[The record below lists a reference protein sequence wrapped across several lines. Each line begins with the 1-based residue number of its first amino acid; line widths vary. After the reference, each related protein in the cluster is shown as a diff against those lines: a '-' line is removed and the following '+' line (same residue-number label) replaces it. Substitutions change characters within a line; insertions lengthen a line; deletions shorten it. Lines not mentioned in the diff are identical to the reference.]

1 MRKNSTDAY
10 YGMTLLNSDINVPG
24 WHKSQNFLHKHENV
38 VIENGASGDGDLL
51 NPDNLEYVYNK
62 YGNSMEIVTGD
73 GGFDFSVDFNQ
84 QESISAK
91 LIFAQICYALM
102 LQKRGGS
109 FVLKF
114 FDTFSRASVE
124 MIYMLN
130 IFYDNVYIIKPCT
143 SRYANSERYIVCKKF
158 KKTNMSSYLSTF
170 KHIITEMSSNTYIE
184 QLLNIEVP
192 CYYISRLEEI
202 NAVLG
207 QQQLETIMST
217 LALIQNNSK
226 ELESK
231 IDQITINN
239 IQKCNNWCIKNNVGF
254 HKIMSPTSSVDFL
267 FEKRGIERENKY
279 KLYVNPV

>member
-1 MRKNSTDAY
+1 
-10 YGMTLLNSDINVPG
+10 
-24 WHKSQNFLHKHENV
+24 
-38 VIENGASGDGDLL
+38 
-51 NPDNLEYVYNK
+51 
-62 YGNSMEIVTGD
+62 
-73 GGFDFSVDFNQ
+73 
-84 QESISAK
+84 
-91 LIFAQICYALM
+91 
-102 LQKRGGS
+102 
-109 FVLKF
+109 
-114 FDTFSRASVE
+114 
-124 MIYMLN
+124 
-130 IFYDNVYIIKPCT
+130 
-143 SRYANSERYIVCKKF
+143 
-158 KKTNMSSYLSTF
+158 
-170 KHIITEMSSNTYIE
+170 MSSNTYIE

-254 HKIMSPTSSVDFL
+254 HKIMSPTSSADFL